1 MTPEEPTYGQLTCNL
16 EGRPHLHEGGPAQHE
31 EDRWESWREPG
42 GSCQVVPGGRQQ
54 WHVTWGDAMPKG
66 MYTPNREGS
75 RVATRE
81 VGGAERG
88 V

>member
-1 MTPEEPTYGQLTCNL
+1 MTPEEPTYGQLTCSL
-16 EGRPHLHEGGPAQHE
+16 EGRPHLHEGGPAQQKRT
-31 EDRWESWREPG
+31 DGKAG
-42 GSCQVVPGGRQQ
+42 GNLGVHARVVPGGRQQ
-54 WHVTWGDAMPKG
+54 WHVTWGAATPKG
-66 MYTPNREGS
+66 MCTPNMEGS